1 MGYWCSKY
9 DGRITQDKAFHFCL
23 KKGCPHLHKS
33 RKKNGKIVKGRLPK
47 KLARDEHGH
56 NKGVIRKKNSKKYP

>member
-9 DGRITQDKAFHFCL
+9 NGRITQDKAFNHCII
-23 KKGCPHLHKS
+23 KKGCPYLH
-33 RKKNGKIVKGRLPK
+33 RHRIKNGKIVKGRLPK

-56 NKGVIRKKNSKKYP
+56 NKGVLRKKKSISY